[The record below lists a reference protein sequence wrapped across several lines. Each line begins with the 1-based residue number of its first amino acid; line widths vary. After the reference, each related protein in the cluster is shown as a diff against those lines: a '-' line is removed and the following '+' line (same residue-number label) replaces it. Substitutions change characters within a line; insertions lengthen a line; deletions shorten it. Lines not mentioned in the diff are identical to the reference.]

1 MVEYVKDDVD
11 EPPDSYFIK
20 AAARVFDKIGN
31 VKAGILP
38 WSKFVDLI
46 GKLGEGFHS

>member
-1 MVEYVKDDVD
+1 MFVLGYWKVNTGKNNVVEYVKDDVD
-11 EPPDSYFIK
+11 EPPDSDFLK

-38 WSKFVDLI
+38 W
-46 GKLGEGFHS
+46 